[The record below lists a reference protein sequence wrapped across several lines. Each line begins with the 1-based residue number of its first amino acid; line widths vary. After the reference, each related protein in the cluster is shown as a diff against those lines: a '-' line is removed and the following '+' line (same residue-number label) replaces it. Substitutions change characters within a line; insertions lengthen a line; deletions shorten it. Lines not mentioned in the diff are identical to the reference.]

1 MARSE
6 TTIISLE
13 EAGRRFEEWR
23 HNRSGKGRIPA
34 KLCSVAVEVAGKEG
48 LNRTARELHVAWD
61 DLKRRVATSGKV
73 PQQPGSPAFVEL
85 VAPRRRNRAY
95 VLEWT
100 PSIRLEMRWRSTL
113 IRRNTTSSLR
123 SPLSSSGL
131 SSLPIEKASQIQDRL
146 QRGEALGASGSGV
159 LLQAIRSSQYHNAR
173 SFF

>member
-48 LNRTARELHVAWD
+48 LNRLARELHVAWD
-61 DLKRRVATSGKV
+61 DLKRRVATSGEV

-85 VAPRRRNRAY
+85 VAPQAQ
-95 VLEWT
+95 
-100 PSIRLEMRWRSTL
+100 
-113 IRRNTTSSLR
+113 SSLCI
-123 SPLSSSGL
+123 GMD
-131 SSLPIEKASQIQDRL
+131 A
-146 QRGEALGASGSGV
+146 V
-159 LLQAIRSSQYHNAR
+159 R
-173 SFF
+173 SFRNALALDPDKAEHYEFFTLAAVVQRAIKPAH